1 MTTQLK
7 NPEIDWE
14 KCSKQLYEQIRYKVY
29 QMKLPRW
36 EGEEDDIAWDVVQE
50 SMRKFLEY
58 LQRVEEGARKPV
70 EKLEG
75 MLYIIALNSLKDR
88 RRREVR
94 LCPETEYMPAGSGES
109 ISHLSEVATENVY
122 QEDLFHFVAQKIA
135 HFPTKQRGALLVD
148 LASMMAFEDKPTS
161 LQAAFRDE
169 GIRLEEYRFRQPGNE
184 KERSRHAA
192 LLYQANQRLR
202 ELHKDIQKYL
212 KDEDL
217 QKCLV

>member
-1 MTTQLK
+1 MTVQLK
-7 NPEIDWE
+7 KHEIDWE
-14 KCSKQLYEQIRYKVY
+14 KCSKQLYERIKYKVY

-36 EGEEDDIAWDVVQE
+36 VGEEDDIVWDIVQD

-58 LQRVEEGARKPV
+58 LQRVEEGEKKPV
-70 EKLEG
+70 ENLEG
-75 MLYIIALNSLKDR
+75 MLYIIALNTLIDR
-88 RRREVR
+88 RRREER
-94 LCPETEYMPAGSGES
+94 LRSETEYLPVAPGEAV
-109 ISHLSEVATENVY
+109 SHPSEVATENVY

-148 LASMMAFEDKPTS
+148 LASMMAFEEKPTS
-161 LQAAFRDE
+161 LQAAFRAE

-202 ELHKDIQKYL
+202 ELHKDIEVYL
-212 KDEDL
+212 KDEDR
-217 QKCLV
+217 QKCPA